1 MNIAFVFHCPIVPYV
16 GGVQMVTY
24 LLAKTFVNR
33 SHKVVFICTDIRK
46 KDYDYV
52 DYSAPQYYLD
62 ISKTQEEYVADY
74 LKILNDNNIQIV
86 ISQETRTDSLLLLE
100 NTPSAVKKISVVHIK
115 TNKARFAHKAHIF
128 FVGKIFGTRFSK
140 YCKGSLYKER
150 EAFI

>member
-16 GGVQMVTY
+16 GGVQMVTD

-100 NTPSAVKKISVVHIK
+100 NTSCPYKSIWD
-115 TNKARFAHKAHIF
+115 
-128 FVGKIFGTRFSK
+128 SK
-140 YCKGSLYKER
+140 
-150 EAFI
+150 

>member
-1 MNIAFVFHCPIVPYV
+1 MY
-16 GGVQMVTY
+16 G
-24 LLAKTFVNR
+24 
-33 SHKVVFICTDIRK
+33 HKK

-100 NTPSAVKKISVVHIK
+100 NTPSAVKKNISCPYKSIWD
-115 TNKARFAHKAHIF
+115 
-128 FVGKIFGTRFSK
+128 SK
-140 YCKGSLYKER
+140 
-150 EAFI
+150 